1 MKKLLCLL
9 VIYVSASVAVADEFT
24 SVAKVDFEEIK
35 DLLLDVAF
43 ANPQN
48 KEFQEKHLASQKK
61 HDDMMKKIMESQR
74 EGKRIDPYEMAGSMM
89 IPNASGKD
97 EIENLARAE
106 LILIIEKLYK
116 DKYQLVISETYNDSI
131 LFTTSPIPDIT
142 SNIKQYLL
150 KKKATQ

>member
-9 VIYVSASVAVADEFT
+9 AICLSVSVATADEFA
-24 SVAKVDFEEIK
+24 SIAKIDFNEIK

-48 KEFQEKHLASQKK
+48 KEFQEKHLASKKK

-74 EGKRIDPYEMAGSMM
+74 DGKPIDPYEMAGSMTDLTGTK
-89 IPNASGKD
+89 A
-97 EIENLARAE
+97 IENLARAE

-116 DKYQLVISETYNDSI
+116 DQYQLVISKTHQDPVLY
-131 LFTTSPIPDIT
+131 TTSPIPDLT
-142 SNIKQYLL
+142 SSIKQYLL
-150 KKKATQ
+150 KEKATQ